1 MIDTAKLNTE
11 ELGNIIVDVQ
21 NETGFWFDVD
31 DMVAIMQHTVRKAD
45 LNGKDE
51 EYAEN
56 GKVTAVTFALDCCGS
71 LHGFRLEA
79 RPDGVKAV
87 MAKERTKCDDE
98 QAERIAW
105 RNLKDWIAAQVAL
118 VETEQATMDELFF
131 PKLIDRNE
139 KTLYEVFQ
147 TGQLMLGDGG

>member
-51 EYAEN
+51 AY
-56 GKVTAVTFALDCCGS
+56 VPL
-71 LHGFRLEA
+71 LFRNELE
-79 RPDGVKAV
+79 DYV
-87 MAKERTKCDDE
+87 MR
-98 QAERIAW
+98 ERINAIGR
-105 RNLKDWIAAQVAL
+105 RNLSCQPRTAHTSSTSAPPAGWR
-118 VETEQATMDELFF
+118 T
-131 PKLIDRNE
+131 RE
-139 KTLYEVFQ
+139 KCWA
-147 TGQLMLGDGG
+147 DS

>member
-51 EYAEN
+51 EYVRE
-56 GKVTAVTFALDCCGS
+56 S
-71 LHGFRLEA
+71 MRLGGETYVRHLYAQPLPERLPKRA
-79 RPDGVKAV
+79 RPDAG
-87 MAKERTKCDDE
+87 D
-98 QAERIAW
+98 
-105 RNLKDWIAAQVAL
+105 AL
-118 VETEQATMDELFF
+118 LLLRRADYSRRRV
-131 PKLIDRNE
+131 RHHRR
-139 KTLYEVFQ
+139 
-147 TGQLMLGDGG
+147 